1 MLKVYFNAINNN
13 PSTALPYLL
22 PFFLKCFFCWFWMKT
37 FLNPL
42 SKIYIKLIAPI
53 KPVDTSP
60 ECKHEWKV
68 VKRFNKV
75 SNFMIWIHLPGVTR
89 DVGSRNTL
97 NSYIVR
103 ISNSIDSTFAKKD
116 NVIIREW

>member
-1 MLKVYFNAINNN
+1 
-13 PSTALPYLL
+13 
-22 PFFLKCFFCWFWMKT
+22 MKI

-53 KPVDTSP
+53 KPVDTPP
-60 ECKHEWKV
+60 ECKQEWKV
-68 VKRFNKV
+68 VEKFNKV
-75 SNFMIWIHLPGVTR
+75 SNFMIWIHLPVTR

-103 ISNSIDSTFAKKD
+103 ISNSIDSTFAK
-116 NVIIREW
+116 IM